1 MKKKKKKLTMKYI
14 LEEIEIANIIL
25 DEIDKANGGNEEAKK
40 QAKKNYFIAEIAPL
54 IEVYKTK

>member
-14 LEEIEIANIIL
+14 LQEIEIANVIL
-25 DEIDKANGGNEEAKK
+25 DEIDKANGGNEEVKK
-40 QAKKNYFIAEIAPL
+40 AAKKNYFISEIAPL

>member
-25 DEIDKANGGNEEAKK
+25 DEIDKANGGNEEEE
-40 QAKKNYFIAEIAPL
+40 KKNL
-54 IEVYKTK
+54 Q